1 MLVQTPLRNG
11 RDEMTSDEITPD
23 EMAEMTNLNN
33 IFFFLFQ
40 TEDIFPGSY
49 VLEVTSLTPCLEF
62 NEKIFLYHESYTFS
76 VLIQTDKS
84 VYKPGDFIKFRVL
97 VLDFET
103 RPIDVQATLT
113 VAISDANQNR
123 VQIWNDVSTCQGV
136 YNNEF
141 KLDTINDLK
150 LGLWQIEVEFK
161 DKVI

>member
-1 MLVQTPLRNG
+1 
-11 RDEMTSDEITPD
+11 
-23 EMAEMTNLNN
+23 
-33 IFFFLFQ
+33 
-40 TEDIFPGSY
+40 
-49 VLEVTSLTPCLEF
+49 LEVTSLTPCLEF